1 MSVTRTLCCGRVVI
15 QMHACRAVKG
25 QGLAWRGLMKGECDT
40 DTVCGRAVSLD
51 PDACT
56 QGSEGVKVALVWQG
70 EG

>member
-1 MSVTRTLCCGRVVI
+1 
-15 QMHACRAVKG
+15 
-25 QGLAWRGLMKGECDT
+25 MKGECDT